1 MFSTGSSVDSTQL
14 RKESMNLKIDNRKFQ
29 TETPRENKMVGGRKP
44 RMNDLRPVR
53 QYKPV

>member
-29 TETPRENKMVGGRKP
+29 TETPRENKMVGGIKP